1 MLKTT
6 KKILVLGGTGY
17 LGQRIAHHLHQ
28 AGHDVRVMTRRPHM
42 AKAWLPHAQIV
53 TGDALS
59 SDDLTPAMH
68 DISHVIVCIRPKK
81 DMSPKAHAAL
91 AMPILHTATRMGVTH
106 LTWIAAESP
115 SNILLKKVLRSYQD
129 NLRLFLLQSA
139 AIMGSGS
146 LAETAQQNLK
156 ALPHWLFPTRRGQRM
171 VAIDTL
177 LKHLSRVLQDNK
189 KGQLTLPEKMLT
201 PLKIKKAKPQMWV
214 SPSQNGTQIS
224 NRGGSLFLYV
234 IRRLRLSLDLDVPR
248 PGGEHPRKRG
258 SATAH
263 GATSLFW
270 KGIRSRFHFGMGI
283 WLLATRLPHTRG
295 VWLYHHMAGTDSP
308 IAFTPDT
315 HITWQEALPERD
327 NRTWT
332 EIPCPISPKRQEWL
346 KRQLHMAAPLKPGQY
361 RHRCRLV
368 HEHDQQQAW
377 QTQMRYPFGIRIV
390 IAQQVHV
397 SLVPRGPLGWVLGK
411 IARLFFEV

>member
-28 AGHDVRVMTRRPHM
+28 AGHHVRVMTRRPHM

-59 SDDLTPAMH
+59 SDDLTPAMR

-91 AMPILHTATRMGVTH
+91 AMPILHIATRMGVTH
-106 LTWIAAESP
+106 ITWIAAESP

-177 LKHLSRVLQDNK
+177 LKRLSGVLQYNK
-189 KGQLTLPEKMLT
+189 KGQLTLPKKTLT
-201 PLKIKKAKPQMWV
+201 PLKIKKAKPRMWLY
-214 SPSQNGTQIS
+214 PSQNETRIS
-224 NRGGSLFLYV
+224 NRGGSLFIYV
-234 IRRLRLSLDLDVPR
+234 T
-248 PGGEHPRKRG
+248 
-258 SATAH
+258 TAI
-263 GATSLFW
+263 W
-270 KGIRSRFHFGMGI
+270 KGIRSRFHFGMGL

-295 VWLYHHMAGTDSP
+295 VWLYHHMTGTDSP
-308 IAFTPDT
+308 IEFTPDT